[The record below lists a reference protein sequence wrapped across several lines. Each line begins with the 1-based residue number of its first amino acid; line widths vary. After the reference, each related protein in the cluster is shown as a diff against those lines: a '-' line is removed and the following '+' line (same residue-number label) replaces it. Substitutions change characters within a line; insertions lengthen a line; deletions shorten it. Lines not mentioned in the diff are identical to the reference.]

1 MPEHAH
7 NLIPDH
13 RLSVKEVLDM
23 LVADGMVEKVNAEA
37 LIAESRLQRK
47 NMHPLVVVAEKKWK
61 SQLNQLCHRQTVC
74 LTRNTKPLRRSMD
87 QL

>member
-23 LVADGMVEKVNAEA
+23 LVADGMVERADADA
-37 LIAESRLQRK
+37 LVAESR
-47 NMHPLVVVAEKKWK
+47 
-61 SQLNQLCHRQTVC
+61 
-74 LTRNTKPLRRSMD
+74 
-87 QL
+87 

>member
-23 LVADGMVEKVNAEA
+23 LVADGMVEKVDAEA
-37 LIAESRLQRK
+37 LIAESRLQRQGI
-47 NMHPLVVVAEKKWK
+47 HPLITIADKKWK
-61 SQLNQLCHRQTVC
+61 SQLAPFPH
-74 LTRNTKPLRRSMD
+74 LTLDKLGEVVGATR
-87 QL
+87 